1 MTEAQLQQ
9 GFRALADRARR
20 EPVTITT
27 SADTTPDGRDELV
40 VLSAEEYAR
49 LKRRDRRVGLTEE
62 WVEAVRNAKVPD
74 EFAALR
80 RRAEIARAC
89 RCPRPFRALSSAIAI
104 FVAQRAPGGARARRE
119 RSSLRDRSW
128 RRYARPMT
136 PAAGEVRLRWRK
148 SAQEGISAL

>member
-1 MTEAQLQQ
+1 MEMVRMTEAELQQ

-27 SADTTPDGRDELV
+27 PDGRDEFV

-62 WVEAVRNAKVPD
+62 LPEEWVEAVRNAKVPD
-74 EFAALR
+74 EFAALD
-80 RRAEIARAC
+80 AELKQLARAAA
-89 RCPRPFRALSSAIAI
+89 RARSGPRSSAIAI
-104 FVAQRAPGGARARRE
+104 CGTASTWRGARKARKIVPA
-119 RSSLRDRSW
+119 RSW

-136 PAAGEVRLRWRK
+136 PAAGRG
-148 SAQEGISAL
+148 AA

>member
-1 MTEAQLQQ
+1 MVRMTEAELQQ

-27 SADTTPDGRDELV
+27 PDVTTPDGRDEFV

-74 EFAALR
+74 EFAALD
-80 RRAEIARAC
+80 AELKWLARA
-89 RCPRPFRALSSAIAI
+89 A
-104 FVAQRAPGGARARRE
+104 ARAR
-119 RSSLRDRSW
+119 SGPCHPL
-128 RRYARPMT
+128 
-136 PAAGEVRLRWRK
+136 
-148 SAQEGISAL
+148 